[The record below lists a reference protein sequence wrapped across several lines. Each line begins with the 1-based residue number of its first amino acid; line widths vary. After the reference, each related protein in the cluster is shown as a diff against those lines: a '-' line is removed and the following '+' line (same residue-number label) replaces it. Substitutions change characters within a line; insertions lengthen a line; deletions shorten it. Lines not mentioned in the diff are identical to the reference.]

1 MCRVSV
7 WFCANVSPMSVEDYK
22 PLFESLSNFTGL
34 NHLIINSS
42 PTALCKVKADV
53 MFAN

>member
-1 MCRVSV
+1 MCKVSV
-7 WFCANVSPMSVEDYK
+7 GFSANVSPTSVEDYK